1 MVESVLNISGKARKI
16 AWKLFST
23 LACHSTGSCLFRLSK
38 VITIDKSFLP
48 LELHNQPEKKKDVL
62 ENECVFKYT
71 EKDNCI
77 VTSNNIISCY
87 FFGIFSP
94 KTAWGKPPTF
104 KVAMKKIHLK

>member
-1 MVESVLNISGKARKI
+1 MVESVLNILGKARKI

-87 FFGIFSP
+87 FLGYFHQKLRGEN
-94 KTAWGKPPTF
+94 PP
-104 KVAMKKIHLK
+104 HLK